1 MKGKVQIRLTREARV
16 EARLNYFSFE
26 AHVQW
31 FTVYKNLPKSLICG
45 RKKMTF
51 GKKEFKCKKNEF

>member
-31 FTVYKNLPKSLICG
+31 FTVYKNLPKSLISG
-45 RKKMTF
+45 QKVLPDVFLKLLKKT
-51 GKKEFKCKKNEF
+51 

>member
-31 FTVYKNLPKSLICG
+31 FTVCKNHPKSLMGGQKVLPDVIL
-45 RKKMTF
+45 KLL
-51 GKKEFKCKKNEF
+51 KN